1 MTLGAVFWSVYAD
14 KRGRR
19 SAFML
24 SLSFIF
30 LAGLASA
37 LVPSFLLLLGSRTIV
52 GFGVGGNIPVS
63 VALVTE
69 FLPTKQRAPVLSY
82 MNGLF
87 WGAGIVSASLIGLL
101 LSQVFG
107 PG

>member
-1 MTLGAVFWSVYAD
+1 MSFGAVFWSVYAD
-14 KRGRR
+14 KHGRR
-19 SAFML
+19 NAFFLTL
-24 SLSFIF
+24 SVVF

-37 LVPSFLLLLGSRTIV
+37 LVPSFRLLLVSRAFV
-52 GFGVGGNIPVS
+52 GFGVGGNLPVS

-69 FLPTKQRAPVLSY
+69 FLPTKQRASALGY

-87 WGAGIVSASLIGLL
+87 WGAGIVCASLLGLV
-101 LSQVFG
+101 LSSVLG

>member
-1 MTLGAVFWSVYAD
+1 MSFGAVFWSVYAD

-19 SAFML
+19 SAFIL
-24 SLSFIF
+24 SLSVIV

-37 LVPSFLLLLGSRTIV
+37 LVPSFRQLLVSRAIV
-52 GFGVGGNIPVS
+52 GFGVDGNLPVS

-69 FLPTKQRAPVLSY
+69 FLPTKQRASVLGY

-87 WGAGIVSASLIGLL
+87 WGAGIVCASLLGLA
-101 LSQVFG
+101 LSNVLG